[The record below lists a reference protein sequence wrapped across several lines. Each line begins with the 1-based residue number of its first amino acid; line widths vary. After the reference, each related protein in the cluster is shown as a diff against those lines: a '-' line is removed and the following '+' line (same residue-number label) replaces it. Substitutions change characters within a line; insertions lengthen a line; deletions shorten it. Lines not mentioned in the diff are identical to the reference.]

1 MMSAQ
6 LIVATLVPR
15 NWARRNTCN
24 VCNTAKPGTV
34 DVNREGH
41 GGGFKELD
49 EEEVAEARRRREE
62 FENDDTEMCAPDH
75 ARVPTSACPGSSLRE

>member
-1 MMSAQ
+1 MLLPTSADG
-6 LIVATLVPR
+6 IHPRR

-62 FENDDTEMCAPDH
+62 FENDDTEMCALH
-75 ARVPTSACPGSSLRE
+75 RPGSNCCFTCVPP